1 MDRKSQQF
9 TRGLCSR
16 NQEARTKEALD
27 RATSELLPQ
36 LTPENAEAWFRL
48 RLDTLSVPA
57 RSGNLHAIWLLK
69 AYRPTTRGY
78 QFKMR
83 RTIQLLR
90 PEPRPTP
97 GCLLSSSHEVEAG
110 VLS

>member
-48 RLDTLSVPA
+48 RLDTLSVPQEA
-57 RSGNLHAIWLLK
+57 EI
-69 AYRPTTRGY
+69 Y
-78 QFKMR
+78 MR
-83 RTIQLLR
+83 Y
-90 PEPRPTP
+90 
-97 GCLLSSSHEVEAG
+97 GC
-110 VLS
+110 